1 MTIDARPFSQ
11 VLEDLGQGDS
21 SKLTLDEL
29 VRAFGERGIGALML
43 FLGLLSAA
51 VGAIPGSTT
60 IIGVPMLLIVVQ
72 LAIRRDELWL
82 PRWALKESLDRQSF
96 RQRIGKVL
104 KPLRYVERISRPR
117 LPFLT
122 GEVSETLIGVV
133 STVLCLLLM
142 LPLIFFNLFPSI
154 IIAIFGFGLMQRD
167 GVAILIGWLIAAG
180 FSVFVWLAWEGV
192 STAAMVSW
200 NWLNGLF

>member
-1 MTIDARPFSQ
+1 MTIDTRPFSQ

-43 FLGLLSAA
+43 FLGLLSAV

-60 IIGVPMLLIVVQ
+60 IIGIPMLLIVVQ

>member
-43 FLGLLSAA
+43 FLGLLSAV

-60 IIGVPMLLIVVQ
+60 IIGIPMLLIVVQ

>member
-82 PRWALKESLDRQSF
+82 PRWALKESLDRQAF

-122 GEVSETLIGVV
+122 GEVSETLIGVF

-167 GVAILIGWLIAAG
+167 GVAILIGWVIAAG
-180 FSVFVWLAWEGV
+180 FSVFVWLAWAGV
-192 STAAMVSW
+192 STAAMVRW
-200 NWLNGLF
+200 VWLNGLF

>member
-21 SKLTLDEL
+21 PKLTLDEL

-43 FLGLLSAA
+43 FLGLLSAV

-82 PRWALKESLDRQSF
+82 PRWALKESLDRQAF

-117 LPFLT
+117 MPFLT
-122 GEVSETLIGVV
+122 GEVSETLIGVF

-192 STAAMVSW
+192 STAAMVSLE
-200 NWLNGLF
+200 WLNGLF